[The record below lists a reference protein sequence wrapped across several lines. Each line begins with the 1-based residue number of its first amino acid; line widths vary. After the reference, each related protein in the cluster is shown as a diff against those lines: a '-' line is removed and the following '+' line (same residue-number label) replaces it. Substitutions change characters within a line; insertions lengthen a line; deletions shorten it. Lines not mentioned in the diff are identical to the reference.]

1 MNPSKKMLNI
11 AVFLILF
18 FVSFLAGCT
27 GEKESTNDGSL
38 VGEWYNIETE
48 ITYTFDTDGFCIKNG
63 TNAENIEY
71 AIKYS
76 YKTEDETI
84 YFGYIEYLFPPATQK
99 PVDYVA
105 TYVLSNYNTVLT
117 LWSGD
122 QAIILQKVDA
132 K

>member
-11 AVFLILF
+11 AVFLLLF
-18 FVSFLAGCT
+18 LVSFFAGCT
-27 GEKESTNDGSL
+27 AEKESTNDGSL
-38 VGEWYNIETE
+38 VGAWYNIETG

-84 YFGYIEYLFPPATQK
+84 YFGYIEYLYPPATQK
-99 PVDYVA
+99 PVDYIA
-105 TYVLSNYNTVLT
+105 TYELSNYDTVLT

-122 QAIILQKVDA
+122 QAVILQKMDA